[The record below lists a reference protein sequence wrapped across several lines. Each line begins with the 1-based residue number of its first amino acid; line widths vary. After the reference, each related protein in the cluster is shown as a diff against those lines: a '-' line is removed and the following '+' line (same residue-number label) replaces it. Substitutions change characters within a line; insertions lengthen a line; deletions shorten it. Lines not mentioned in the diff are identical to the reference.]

1 MVTADDFGLSPAV
14 NKGILEAHKVG
25 CVTSASLLV
34 NAPGFRDAITRLA
47 AAPALQVG
55 LHLNLTVGSPVAPG
69 KDVATLCDPRTGAF
83 YPLPRFVRRTLAGL
97 VRTEHVAV
105 ECAAQLDR
113 LRTAG
118 ITVAHLDGH
127 QHVHVLPRVWTSVL
141 ATARHAG
148 IRAVRVPI
156 EPFGD
161 PFRIGAAFKQL
172 CIRSAW
178 RVAAAADAGAD
189 VRVAY
194 FRGMKLQGSQHLL
207 SGLLTLLDQLPPGV
221 TELMVHPGYV
231 DDDVPESDPLAAQR
245 ELELVA
251 LCSPSLAARLARG
264 DITLGPLGA

>member
-1 MVTADDFGLSPAV
+1 MTADDFGLSPAV
-14 NKGILEAHKVG
+14 NKGIIEAHKVG

-34 NAPGFRDAITRLA
+34 NAPGYNDAVTRLP

-55 LHLNLTVGSPVAPG
+55 LHLNLTVGSPVARRQ
-69 KDVATLCDPRTGAF
+69 DVGTLFDPRTGAF

-97 VRTEHVAV
+97 VRPQHVAV

-127 QHVHVLPRVWTSVL
+127 QHVHVLPGVWESVL

-148 IRAVRVPI
+148 VRAVRVPI
-156 EPFGD
+156 EPFGG
-161 PFRIGAAFKQL
+161 PFRIGAALKQL

-189 VRVAY
+189 VRVAH
-194 FRGMKLQGSQHLL
+194 FRGMKLQGTQEFLP
-207 SGLLTLLDQLPPGV
+207 GLLALLDRLPAGV
-221 TELMVHPGYV
+221 TELMVHPGYF
-231 DDDVPESDPLAAQR
+231 DDEVAESAPQAAQR

-251 LCSPSLAARLARG
+251 LCSPSLAARLAGG

>member
-1 MVTADDFGLSPAV
+1 VVTADDFGLSPAV
-14 NKGILEAHKVG
+14 NTGIVEAHKAG
-25 CVTSASLLV
+25 CVTSTSLLV
-34 NAPGFRDAITRLA
+34 NAPGFIDAITRLA

-69 KDVATLCDPRTGAF
+69 QDVATLFNPRTGAF
-83 YPLPRFVRRTLAGL
+83 YPLPRFVRRTVAGL
-97 VRTEHVAV
+97 VRPQHVAV

-118 ITVAHLDGH
+118 ITAAHLDGH
-127 QHVHVLPRVWTSVL
+127 QHVHVLPGVWAPVL
-141 ATARHAG
+141 ATARHTG

-156 EPFGD
+156 EPLGN
-161 PFRIGAAFKQL
+161 PFRTGAAIKQV
-172 CIRSAW
+172 CIRAAW

-189 VRVAY
+189 MRVAH
-194 FRGMKLQGSQHLL
+194 FRGMMLQGTRQFL
-207 SGLLTLLDQLPPGV
+207 SRLLTLLDRLPPGV

-231 DDDVPESDPLAAQR
+231 TDDAVEMDHLAAQR

-264 DITLGPLGA
+264 DITVGLLGS